1 MRTNFHILLHRIR
14 RKLRKP
20 LTGKISEKGVKAFN
34 DELNKDIE
42 SAYIDNEDLYQGIF
56 WITDVDDI
64 SNNKNYCFPIESNSD
79 GSIVNP
85 EGYNLNA
92 KSGLTFNHEKY
103 WKELPNSMTNGEAF
117 NYYPRGRVKISNG
130 RATIYANPN
139 ICTEELKDFII
150 SQFGL
155 YKYNGINKVAVVPDG
170 SSHYRCYL
178 DEE

>member
-1 MRTNFHILLHRIR
+1 MIEYFKEAMT
-14 RKLRKP
+14 
-20 LTGKISEKGVKAFN
+20 
-34 DELNKDIE
+34 LNESKDL
-42 SAYIDNEDLYQGIF
+42 SQGIF
-56 WITDVDDI
+56 WITDVDNI
-64 SNNKNYCFPIESNSD
+64 SNNRKYCFPIESNSD

-117 NYYPRGRVKISNG
+117 NYYPRGRVQISNG
-130 RATIYANPN
+130 KATIYANPN
-139 ICTEELKDFII
+139 ICSEELKDFII

-155 YKYNGINKVAVVPDG
+155 YKYNGINKVVVVPDG